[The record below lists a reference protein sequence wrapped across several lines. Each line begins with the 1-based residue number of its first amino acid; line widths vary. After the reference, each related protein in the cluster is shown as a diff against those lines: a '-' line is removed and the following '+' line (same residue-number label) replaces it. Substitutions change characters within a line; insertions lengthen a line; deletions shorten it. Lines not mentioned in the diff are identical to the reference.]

1 LKNNTQHIDDLLVKH
16 LTGEATEAE
25 QSEVQ
30 QWLTLDDANRRYYDH
45 FKLIWE
51 ESVHLAANTQV
62 DENVAWE
69 RFQQFREQTVQR
81 KANKKVKAGIFIVM
95 NPVLKAAVI
104 VGIVVGIAALTYY
117 LFQNKPGQVIAMT
130 TIQATEAVKSN
141 ALPDG
146 SQIVLNRHSLVSYP
160 SRFKGNK
167 RVIQLNGEA
176 FFQVTPDKEKPFVVH
191 TNNVTI
197 TVVGT
202 SFNVRSRGD
211 TTEIIVETGIVQVAI
226 DQQTVTLKAGEKV
239 ITRQKETST
248 VLEKQ
253 STTDQLH
260 SYYRRKKFEC
270 DNTPL
275 WKLVEKLNEAYNV
288 QIVIEGAELR
298 NLPYT
303 GTLDD
308 ESLDNI
314 LHLLHESLDIAVVRE
329 QGQIILR

>member
-25 QSEVQ
+25 QSEVRR
-30 QWLTLDDANRRYYDH
+30 WLAMDETNQRYYDH

-51 ESVHLAANTQV
+51 ESIHLAATTQV
-62 DENVAWE
+62 DEHAAWE
-69 RFQQFREQTVQR
+69 RFQQHRAQQKAVQ
-81 KANKKVKAGIFIVM
+81 KSQAGILISIR
-95 NPVLKAAVI
+95 NPLLKAAVI
-104 VGIVVGIAALTYY
+104 VGIVVGIAALTYF
-117 LFQNKPGQVIAMT
+117 LFSNNPGQVKYMA
-130 TIQATEAVKSN
+130 TIQATDAVKSDS
-141 ALPDG
+141 LPDG
-146 SQIVLNRHSLVSYP
+146 SQVVLNRHSQLSYP
-160 SRFKGNK
+160 SRFSK

-176 FFQVTPDKEKPFVVH
+176 FFQVTPNKEKPFVVH

-202 SFNVRSRGD
+202 SFNVKSRGD
-211 TTEIIVETGIVQVAI
+211 TTEIIVETGIVQVTI
-226 DQQTVTLKAGEKV
+226 DQQTVTLKAGEKA
-239 ITRQKETST
+239 ITRQKETAA

-260 SYYRRKKFEC
+260 SYYRSKKFIC

-288 QIVIEGAELR
+288 HIVIERPELR
-298 NLPYT
+298 NLPYS
-303 GTLDD
+303 GTFLE

-314 LHLLHESLDIAVVRE
+314 LHILHETFDIAVVRE
-329 QGQIILR
+329 PGKIILR